1 MKNAI
6 RHTLV
11 FLLVGFFLVSFTG
24 FRLLVHHC
32 MGCEMTEIVFAGS
45 PADCCHTEQGAETN
59 SCCTENTDPAGSNA
73 VCGLDLDSECC
84 DLQTIYLKGDFD
96 LVSER
101 STVKIE
107 VPVLAAF
114 VFVAETAW
122 DQETISLVHGPTTFE
137 DPPPR
142 LTGRDFVLYSHQL
155 KIS

>member
-1 MKNAI
+1 MA
-6 RHTLV
+6 LV
-11 FLLVGFFLVSFTG
+11 LASFFLVSFTG

-32 MGCEMTEIVFAGS
+32 MGCEMTEVVFAGS
-45 PADCCHTEQGAETN
+45 PADCCHKEQDAETN
-59 SCCTENTDPAGSNA
+59 SCCTEYGDPAGSNA
-73 VCGLDLDSECC
+73 ACSLDLNSECC
-84 DLQTIYLKGDFD
+84 DIQTIYLKGDFE

-114 VFVAETAW
+114 VFIAETAW
-122 DQETISLVHGPTTFE
+122 DQEPKILFHGTTTFE